1 MTIDSEAAAIVR
13 NAMKTPRKMR
23 RQQHRHCIYC
33 TIVVD
38 EAVPVKGGVEREPF
52 SETPDGPV
60 CDRCKAD
67 PRAMER
73 VECGEVQGKRRAI
86 FSLQIGHAS
95 LTRADRD
102 ERDAKIVRMHD
113 AGATYTEIA
122 PLVGMMKQGTAKA
135 ARRMRA
141 RMAEDAGA

>member
-1 MTIDSEAAAIVR
+1 MSVDSEAAAIVR
-13 NAMKTPRKMR
+13 KAMKTPRKMR

-33 TIVVD
+33 AIVVD
-38 EAVPVKGGVEREPF
+38 EAVPVKGGIEREPF

-60 CDRCKAD
+60 CDLCKAD

-86 FSLQIGHAS
+86 FSLQI
-95 LTRADRD
+95 RQK
-102 ERDAKIVRMHD
+102 ERDIEIVRMHD
-113 AGATYTEIA
+113 AGMTYTQIG
-122 PLVGMMKQGTAKA
+122 PLVGMTKQGTATA

>member
-13 NAMKTPRKMR
+13 EAMRPPRKMR
-23 RQQHRHCIYC
+23 HQQHRHCIYC
-33 TIVVD
+33 TIVVGED
-38 EAVPVKGGVEREPF
+38 VPLKEGPEREPF

-67 PRAMER
+67 PLAMER
-73 VECGEVQGKRRAI
+73 VECGETQGERRKA
-86 FSLQIGHAS
+86 FNRQIRHAS

-102 ERDAKIVRMHD
+102 ERDIEIVRMHD
-113 AGATYTEIA
+113 AGMTYTQIGA
-122 PLVGMMKQGTAKA
+122 LVGMTKQGAATAA
-135 ARRMRA
+135 GRMRA